1 MQLITFQ
8 NFHIQTCFSQFLWF
22 FSLKC
27 WFKGQMMSRVHLSL
41 PNAYKL
47 MCFDRIING
56 NTEIGMFFWVT
67 AVTALEEETH
77 FSLCFIPKF
86 VRNVCLY
93 DIFCLNFCKIKT
105 YYLFKLISSRNSLDE
120 IYFGR
125 TRDVVNSLRS
135 IQPLG
140 EVEEREKKRK
150 GILADLVAMNKKR
163 AIDI

>member
-1 MQLITFQ
+1 MGD
-8 NFHIQTCFSQFLWF
+8 SDP
-22 FSLKC
+22 S
-27 WFKGQMMSRVHLSL
+27 V
-41 PNAYKL
+41 
-47 MCFDRIING
+47 
-56 NTEIGMFFWVT
+56 
-67 AVTALEEETH
+67 
-77 FSLCFIPKF
+77 PK
-86 VRNVCLY
+86 VIYYCS
-93 DIFCLNFCKIKT
+93 K
-105 YYLFKLISSRNSLDE
+105 YLFNLISSRNSLDE

>member
-1 MQLITFQ
+1 MT
-8 NFHIQTCFSQFLWF
+8 
-22 FSLKC
+22 FSLV
-27 WFKGQMMSRVHLSL
+27 SR
-41 PNAYKL
+41 
-47 MCFDRIING
+47 
-56 NTEIGMFFWVT
+56 
-67 AVTALEEETH
+67 
-77 FSLCFIPKF
+77 KF
-86 VRNVCLY
+86 LGVRNIALY
-93 DIFCLNFCKIKT
+93 SV
-105 YYLFKLISSRNSLDE
+105 FKLISSRNSLDE